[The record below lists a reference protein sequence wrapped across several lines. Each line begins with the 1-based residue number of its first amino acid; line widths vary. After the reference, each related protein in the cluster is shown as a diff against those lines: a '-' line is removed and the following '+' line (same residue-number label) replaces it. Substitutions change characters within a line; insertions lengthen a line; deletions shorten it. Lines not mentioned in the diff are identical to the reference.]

1 MSIRNRFI
9 FSLIVSTPILI
20 NMVASPF
27 GFKLPGDMWTQFLLT
42 TAVMVISGRA
52 FIQSAWA
59 SFRHHHANMDTLVAI
74 GTGTAYLYSI
84 YAMFSNQDVFFE
96 DAALVITLILLGQV
110 FEENMKRNA
119 SGAVAKLLDLQA
131 KEAEVLRG
139 GEIIKVPMAEVIV
152 GDILRVKPGQKIAVD
167 GVITEGSSTID
178 ESMVTG
184 ESMPTE
190 KKVDDTV
197 IGSTMNSTGTF
208 MFKAS
213 KVGND
218 TLLAQIVEMV
228 KKAQTSHAPI
238 QKTVDKISDI
248 FVPAVLIIAI
258 LAFFVWYV
266 LLGASVV
273 TAMLF
278 TVSVIIIACPCA
290 LGIATPT
297 ALMVGTGRSAK
308 MGILIKNG
316 EVLEAVNTIKTVVF
330 DKTGTITVGKPK
342 VTDIIGDEQMVL
354 DVAANLEA
362 SSEHPLAAAV
372 LEKAKEQ
379 GITPNAAQNFKAIE
393 GKGVQAQINGKKA
406 FIGNDKLLDN
416 YNLTDQLTAKMVQLQ
431 SEAKTVV
438 VVGYDDKIVGL
449 IAIQDAPKQS
459 SATAIAALKKRGL
472 RPVMLTGDNERVAR
486 AIADQVGIDEVIAD
500 VLPGDKADHV
510 KQLQQQAPV
519 AVVGDGIND
528 APALTT
534 ADVGIAMGS
543 GTDIAIESGGII
555 LVKNNLL
562 DVVNA
567 LELSQK
573 TFNRIKLNLFWAFIY
588 NSLGIPVAAGIFVG
602 LGLILS
608 PELAGLGMALSS
620 LSVVASS
627 LMLNKTKLTTVTA

>member
-1 MSIRNRFI
+1 MNIRNRFI

-27 GFKLPGDMWTQFLLT
+27 GFELPGGMWTQFLLT
-42 TAVMVISGRA
+42 TAVMAVSGRA

-84 YAMFSNQDVFFE
+84 YAMFNNQDVFFE

-110 FEENMKRNA
+110 FEENMKRSA

-131 KEAEVLRG
+131 KEAEVLRN
-139 GEIIKVPMAEVIV
+139 GEIVKIPMAEVVV

-190 KKVDDTV
+190 KKVGDSV

-208 MFKAS
+208 MFRAS
-213 KVGND
+213 KVGDD

-342 VTDIIGDEQMVL
+342 VTDIVGDEQAVL
-354 DVAANLEA
+354 NVAANLEI

-379 GITPNAAQNFKAIE
+379 GITPNTAQGFKAIE
-393 GKGVQAQINGKKA
+393 GKGVKAQINGKEA

-416 YNLTDQLTAKMVQLQ
+416 YKLTDQLKAKMVQLQ

-438 VVGYDDKIVGL
+438 IVGYDNEIIGL

-519 AVVGDGIND
+519 AFVGDGIND

-627 LMLNKTKLTTVTA
+627 LMLNRTKLTTVTA

>member
-27 GFKLPGDMWTQFLLT
+27 GFGLPGGMWTQFLLT
-42 TAVMVISGRA
+42 TAVMAVSGRA

-139 GEIIKVPMAEVIV
+139 GEIIKVPMAEVVV

-393 GKGVQAQINGKKA
+393 GKGVQAQINGKKT

-438 VVGYDDKIVGL
+438 IVGYDDKIVGL

-519 AVVGDGIND
+519 AFVGDGIND

>member
-27 GFKLPGDMWTQFLLT
+27 GFGLPGGMWTQFLLT
-42 TAVMVISGRA
+42 TAVMAVSGRA

-139 GEIIKVPMAEVIV
+139 GEIIKVPMAEVVV

-519 AVVGDGIND
+519 AFVGDGIND